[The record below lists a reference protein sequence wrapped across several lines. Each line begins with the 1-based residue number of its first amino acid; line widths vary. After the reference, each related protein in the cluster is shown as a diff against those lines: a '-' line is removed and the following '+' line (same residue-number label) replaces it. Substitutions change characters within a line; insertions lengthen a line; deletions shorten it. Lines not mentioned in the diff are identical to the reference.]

1 MSSKASRKKQQ
12 AINIAQSKQT
22 KQPDKPLEYS
32 LGVDMKSVGTGN
44 GVVSVYSNDNYTARG
59 NIKGY
64 DVDRIL
70 MNKQDN
76 MNLIYDLM
84 NFFVDADSIFN
95 SVIKNVLTPFSV
107 ASGWKLQGSSE
118 KTKDKYK
125 LYFKQIG
132 LNSLMKNIFY
142 DLYLYGQC
150 YLYDRGGFIQVL
162 PPKRVRVASISVSG
176 QPILEY
182 CISEYSNRYVVAKEG
197 FMDTIKEQY
206 KGYPPEILEQLQ
218 SKGGTFVSGQG
229 QYVQLDPENTY
240 TIQVEKSMYEKYA
253 IPLGVS
259 CLKSF
264 SKKTLISEYENSL
277 LSIGAK
283 SFLHVK
289 VGDKDIVKT
298 IDTGVLT
305 DVGNIFKQAI
315 NGFPLAITAWNVDAN
330 YISVD
335 TKGMFDKSKY
345 NEVNNEILSGCGIS
359 PIVATG
365 DSSSS
370 NFASA
375 SINVG
380 TTEKR
385 ISQNQNS
392 VVEFIEW
399 LMQKR
404 SYEYRIALNKLP
416 VFEFNA
422 VDLQNDTKFKDTVV
436 AIYQQGLISH
446 ETTIETLGFD
456 YAQEKARREAENKNK
471 VEEVFKLPP
480 NANTS
485 SSADNKGGAPEK
497 PGANKDKSAT
507 GKQPKP
513 SDK

>member
-1 MSSKASRKKQQ
+1 MSKKKKHS
-12 AINIAQSKQT
+12 AIAQQKQSVR
-22 KQPDKPLEYS
+22 PLEYS
-32 LGVDMKSVGTGN
+32 LGVDMKTVGTGN
-44 GVVSVYSNDNYTARG
+44 GIVSVYSNENYTSRG
-59 NIKGY
+59 HVKGY
-64 DVDRIL
+64 DIDKIL

-118 KTKDKYK
+118 KVKDKYK
-125 LYFKQIG
+125 AYFKSLGI
-132 LNSLMKNIFY
+132 NSLLKNIFY

-150 YLYDRGGFIQVL
+150 YLYDRGDFIQVL
-162 PPKRVRVASISVSG
+162 PPRKVRISSISVSG

-182 CISEYSNRYVVAKEG
+182 CISEYANRYTVAKEG
-197 FMDTIKEQY
+197 FMDTLTEQY

-218 SKGGTFVSGQG
+218 SEKGKYVSGQG
-229 QYVQLDPENTY
+229 QYVQLNPENCY

-289 VGDKDIVKT
+289 IGDKDIVKT
-298 IDTGVLT
+298 VDKTALT
-305 DVGNIFKQAI
+305 DVGSIFKQAI
-315 NGFPLAITAWNVDAN
+315 NGFPLAVTAWNVQAN

-385 ISQNQNS
+385 ISQNQNT
-392 VVEFIEW
+392 VVEFIDW

-404 SYEYRIALNKLP
+404 AIEYRISNTKLP
-416 VFEFNA
+416 TFEFNA
-422 VDLQNDTKFKDTVV
+422 VDLQNDTAFKDEILK
-436 AIYQQGLISH
+436 IYQQGLISY
-446 ETTIETLGFD
+446 ETTLETLGFD
-456 YAQEKARREAENKNK
+456 YDQEKTRREAENKDK
-471 VEEVFKLPP
+471 IEEIFKLPP

-485 SSADNKGGAPEK
+485 ASTDNKGGAPK
-497 PGANKDKSAT
+497 VPGSDKDKSDSSNKA
-507 GKQPKP
+507 PKP
-513 SDK
+513 STS

>member
-12 AINIAQSKQT
+12 ATILAQKKS
-22 KQPDKPLEYS
+22 PSSDKLEFS
-32 LGVDMKSVGTGN
+32 MGVDMKVVGTGN
-44 GVVSVYSNDNYTARG
+44 GVVSVYSNDNYTSRG
-59 NIKGY
+59 CVKGY

-76 MNLIYDLM
+76 MNPIYELM

-125 LYFKQIG
+125 TYFKKIG
-132 LNSLMKNIFY
+132 LNALMKNIFY

-150 YLYDRGGFIQVL
+150 YLYDRGDFIQVL
-162 PPKRVRVASISVSG
+162 PPRNIRIASISISG
-176 QPILEY
+176 QPVLEY
-182 CISEYSNRYVVAKEG
+182 CVSEYVDRYTMAKEK
-197 FMDTIKEQY
+197 FLDTMLERYQ
-206 KGYPPEILEQLQ
+206 GYPPEMLEQI
-218 SKGGTFVSGQG
+218 KNDTGTYISGQG
-229 QYVQLDPENTY
+229 QYVQLNPENCY

-264 SKKTLISEYENSL
+264 AKKTLISEYENSL

-298 IDTGVLT
+298 IDGKVLT

-392 VVEFIEW
+392 VVEFVEW

-404 SYEYRIALNKLP
+404 SVEWRISGTRLP
-416 VFEFNA
+416 IFEFNA
-422 VDLQNDTKFKDTVV
+422 VDLQNDSSFKDTILK
-436 AIYQQGLISH
+436 IYQQGLISY
-446 ETTIETLGFD
+446 ETTVETLGFD
-456 YAQEKARREAENKNK
+456 YSQERTRRTTENKDK
-471 VEEVFKLPP
+471 IEETFKLPP
-480 NANTS
+480 NANTQAS
-485 SSADNKGGAPEK
+485 EGGAPEV
-497 PGANKDKSAT
+497 PGANKDTSNS

-513 SDK
+513 STT